1 MPGGGTISVE
11 GEFNGKNLSI
21 MISNP
26 VATDNSAKR
35 KGGNHIALNNIRQR
49 FDLAYD
55 GLANVKTSLID
66 NQFSVY
72 LSFPLLEEE

>member
-1 MPGGGTISVE
+1 
-11 GEFNGKNLSI
+11 

-26 VATDNSAKR
+26 VAADKAEGRT
-35 KGGNHIALNNIRQR
+35 GGNQIALDNIRQR

-66 NQFSVY
+66 DLFSVY
-72 LSFPLLEEE
+72 LRFPLMEKE